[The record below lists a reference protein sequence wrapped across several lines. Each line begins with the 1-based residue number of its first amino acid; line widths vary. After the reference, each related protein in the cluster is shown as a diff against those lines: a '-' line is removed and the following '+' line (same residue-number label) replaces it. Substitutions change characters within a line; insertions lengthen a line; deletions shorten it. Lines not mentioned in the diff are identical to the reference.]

1 MKNIKS
7 SIVIGVVLFGAA
19 ATGCSKAADT
29 AAVTTTTVKGA
40 TTTAAGG
47 DKATTTKAGDS
58 STTKASGSGSVATLS
73 LETCA
78 SIALENLDLATG
90 AAPKRAAAK
99 TKMVA
104 EGKPPAD
111 VEAAMQVMADVGLM
125 GGDPKAGKA
134 SDVIKEWMDKAC
146 PTP

>member
-1 MKNIKS
+1 MKNFKAG
-7 SIVIGVVLFGAA
+7 IVIGIVLFGAA

-29 AAVTTTTVKGA
+29 AAVTTTTAKGA

-47 DKATTTKAGDS
+47 DTATTTAAGDS
-58 STTKASGSGSVATLS
+58 STTKASTSGSVTTLP

-78 SIALENLDLATG
+78 SIALENYDLATG
-90 AAPKRAAAK
+90 EAPQRAAAEV
-99 TKMVA
+99 KMVA

-125 GGDPKAGKA
+125 SGDPKAGTA
-134 SDVIKEWMDKAC
+134 SDVIKEWMDEVC